1 MRRSRSAGQAH
12 PADGF
17 LVATLA
23 LATAALLFSLCLGS
37 TPAAADP
44 GVFRS
49 CTTQKL
55 ENQGILKLSAKHVKG
70 CRLARQVAYA
80 RLRGDKTPKGFLP
93 LILCRSEAATFKY
106 QYSRPHKQS
115 STLALQTL
123 ITERQLARPSGR
135 LRRSTTRF

>member
-1 MRRSRSAGQAH
+1 M
-12 PADGF
+12 
-17 LVATLA
+17 ATLA

-93 LILCRSEAATFKY
+93 LILCQSGCGKPFQY
-106 QYSRPHKQS
+106 QYIRPHKQQIVKFW
-115 STLALQTL
+115 LYK
-123 ITERQLARPSGR
+123 
-135 LRRSTTRF
+135 RSYLNGS